1 MAKPKKKQTLVLT
14 VQITVDASHII
25 PGSEGYPEQETLRDC
40 LKQELRWCNGLDGQ
54 GDYLDM
60 LMQQDGSET
69 RVKEMLLLRPGKEPI
84 VITKTK
90 AANKYRRSA

>member
-1 MAKPKKKQTLVLT
+1 MAKTKKKQTLVLT

-25 PGSEGYPEQETLRDC
+25 PGSEGYPEQKTFHDC
-40 LKQELRWCNGLDGQ
+40 LRQELRWANGLDGQ

-69 RVKEMLLLRPGKEPI
+69 TVQEARFLRPGKEPI
-84 VITKTK
+84 VITKAKTS
-90 AANKYRRSA
+90 NKYRRST